1 LQPLYVEKAAA
12 IKCAEKGSAG
22 DGRAYGFGRPRVPL
36 LNVRGQQKEDKLR
49 AEEETN
55 GGGAQARGEGDWR
68 ENLITTDKGLR
79 ELLAETRR
87 VAVLGIK
94 TERQA
99 YQPAF
104 YVPQYLVAAGLEVVP
119 VPVYYPE
126 VTEIMGRKVYRKLA
140 DVPGPVD
147 MVNVFRRSEDVP
159 PHLED
164 ILAAKPKS
172 VWFQSGIRHDQVAEQ
187 LARAGIKVVQD
198 LCLMVEHRALGRR
211 G

>member
-12 IKCAEKGSAG
+12 IKCAEKGSG
-22 DGRAYGFGRPRVPL
+22 VGVRAYGFDRPRVPL
-36 LNVRGQQKEDKLR
+36 LNVRGPQKEGRLR
-49 AEEETN
+49 AEEESN

-68 ENLITTDKGLR
+68 ENLIRTDEGLR

-119 VPVYYPE
+119 VPVYYPD
-126 VTEIMGRKVYRKLA
+126 VTEIMGLKVYRKLA

-198 LCLMVEHRALGRR
+198 LCLMVEHRAQARR

>member
-1 LQPLYVEKAAA
+1 MA
-12 IKCAEKGSAG
+12 
-22 DGRAYGFGRPRVPL
+22 DGRAYGFARPRVHL
-36 LNVRGQQKEDKLR
+36 LNIRGREEGELR
-49 AEEETN
+49 AEEELN
-55 GGGAQARGEGDWR
+55 GGGASGGQNDAADWR
-68 ENLITTDKGLR
+68 ENLIRTDEALR

-104 YVPQYLVAAGLEVVP
+104 YVPQYLAAAGLEVIP

-126 VTEIMGRKVYRKLA
+126 VTEILGQKVYRRLA

-198 LCLMVEHRALGRR
+198 LCLMVEHRALARR
-211 G
+211 R